1 MSPSAQTLIADL
13 ILEWRTRR
21 GIDTDATHAIRV
33 GCAEQLEDV
42 LRPSARQQRR
52 REWKID
58 QVTRDDRPGDPGGRS
73 NWRGPVRVVGLRPG
87 QGQS

>member
-1 MSPSAQTLIADL
+1 VSPSLQTLIADL

-42 LRPSARQQRR
+42 LRAI
-52 REWKID
+52 REATTTSGMED
-58 QVTRDDRPGDPGGRS
+58 
-73 NWRGPVRVVGLRPG
+73 
-87 QGQS
+87 